1 MVNTLLNIFAREQEI
16 KYHRPIYNELIKNL
30 KSNIF
35 TKITYSNSVNL
46 FVKTTY
52 NFYDLNNYLIFKL
65 HISSIFDNDKRFFID
80 VEFSYSSNNFYYWTQ
95 LHNPIL
101 KLDLINTYN
110 HDKIKHLILLIKNF
124 IQTNLQKNNYL
135 NQHKLE
141 NNNLFIYYNT

>member
-16 KYHRPIYNELIKNL
+16 KYHRPIYNEIIKNL

-52 NFYDLNNYLIFKL
+52 NFYDSDNYLIFKL

-95 LHNPIL
+95 LNNPIL
-101 KLDLINTYN
+101 KLDLINPYN
-110 HDKIKHLILLIKNF
+110 HDKIKYLILLIKIF
-124 IQTNLQKNNYL
+124 IQTNLQKNNYI